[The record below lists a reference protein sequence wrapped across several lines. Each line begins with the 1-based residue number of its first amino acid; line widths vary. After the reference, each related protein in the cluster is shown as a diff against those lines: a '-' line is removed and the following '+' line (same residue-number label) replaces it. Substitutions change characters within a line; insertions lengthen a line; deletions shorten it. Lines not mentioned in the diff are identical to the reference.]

1 MEFFCKNLVPLFIIV
16 EVFTFFDVIM
26 GHKLNAS
33 QKLFIFVTMIIV
45 CQKPLKK
52 LKINGI
58 ALFPFIF
65 IRKPED
71 KENNVLINHEK
82 IHLRQQWEMLVVFFY
97 IFYVIEYYYWVF
109 KLKDGDLA
117 YRRISFERE
126 AYANEQNLSYLK
138 NRKFWSFRKY
148 L

>member
-1 MEFFCKNLVPLFIIV
+1 
-16 EVFTFFDVIM
+16 
-26 GHKLNAS
+26 
-33 QKLFIFVTMIIV
+33 MIIV

-82 IHLRQQWEMLVVFFY
+82 IHLRQQLEMFIIFFY
-97 IFYVIEYYYWVF
+97 IFYSIEYYYWLI
-109 KLKDGDLA
+109 KLKNSYAA

-126 AYANEQNLSYLK
+126 AYENESDLTYLTE
-138 NRKFWSFRKY
+138 RKFWSFRRY

>member
-1 MEFFCKNLVPLFIIV
+1 
-16 EVFTFFDVIM
+16 
-26 GHKLNAS
+26 
-33 QKLFIFVTMIIV
+33 MIIV

-58 ALFPFIF
+58 TLFPFIF

-71 KENNVLINHEK
+71 KENKILINHER
-82 IHLRQQWEMLVVFFY
+82 IHLRQQMELLVIFFY
-97 IFYVIEYYYWVF
+97 IVYVIEYYYWF
-109 KLKDGDLA
+109 FRLKNGYLA

-126 AYANEQNLSYLK
+126 AYTNESDLSYLK
-138 NRKFWSFRKY
+138 KRKLWNFRKY

>member
-1 MEFFCKNLVPLFIIV
+1 MLV
-16 EVFTFFDVIM
+16 
-26 GHKLNAS
+26 K
-33 QKLFIFVTMIIV
+33 KLFIFVSMIIV

-82 IHLRQQWEMLVVFFY
+82 IHLRQQLEMLIIFFY
-97 IFYVIEYYYWVF
+97 IFYVIEYYYWFF
-109 KLKDGDLA
+109 KLKDSYLA
-117 YRRISFERE
+117 YRKISFEKE
-126 AYANEQNLSYLK
+126 AYTNEQNLNYIK
-138 NRKFWSFRKY
+138 KRKFCSFRKY

>member
-1 MEFFCKNLVPLFIIV
+1 
-16 EVFTFFDVIM
+16 
-26 GHKLNAS
+26 
-33 QKLFIFVTMIIV
+33 MIIV

-65 IRKPED
+65 VRKPED

-82 IHLRQQWEMLVVFFY
+82 IHLRQQLELLIFFFY
-97 IFYVIEYYYWVF
+97 IFYVAEYYYHLF
-109 KLKDGDLA
+109 KLKDPYLA
-117 YRRISFERE
+117 YKKISFERE
-126 AYANEQNLSYLK
+126 AYAMESDLNYLK
-138 NRKFWSFRKY
+138 KRRFWSFRKY

>member
-1 MEFFCKNLVPLFIIV
+1 
-16 EVFTFFDVIM
+16 
-26 GHKLNAS
+26 
-33 QKLFIFVTMIIV
+33 MIIV

-65 IRKPED
+65 IRKSED
-71 KENNVLINHEK
+71 KENYTLINHEK
-82 IHLRQQWEMLVVFFY
+82 IHLRQQLEMLIIFFY
-97 IFYVIEYYYWVF
+97 IFYVIEYYYWFF
-109 KLKDGDLA
+109 KLKDGYQA

-126 AYANEQNLSYLK
+126 AYANEHNLNYLK
-138 NRKFWSFRKY
+138 KRRFWNFRKY

>member
-1 MEFFCKNLVPLFIIV
+1 
-16 EVFTFFDVIM
+16 
-26 GHKLNAS
+26 
-33 QKLFIFVTMIIV
+33 MIIV

-82 IHLRQQWEMLVVFFY
+82 IHLRQQLEMLIIFFY
-97 IFYVIEYYYWVF
+97 IVYLIEYGYWLF
-109 KLKDGDLA
+109 KLKNGYLA

-126 AYANEQNLSYLK
+126 AYDNESDLGYLK
-138 NRKFWSFRKY
+138 IKKLWSFRKY
-148 L
+148 I

>member
-1 MEFFCKNLVPLFIIV
+1 
-16 EVFTFFDVIM
+16 
-26 GHKLNAS
+26 
-33 QKLFIFVTMIIV
+33 MIIV

-71 KENNVLINHEK
+71 KENKILVNHEK
-82 IHLRQQWEMLVVFFY
+82 IHLRQQVEMLVIFFY
-97 IFYVIEYYYWVF
+97 IFYIIEYYYWVF
-109 KLKDGDLA
+109 KLKDSHSA

-126 AYANEQNLSYLK
+126 AYANESDLNYLK
-138 NRKFWSFRKY
+138 KRTFWNFKKY